1 MSKFEQERRTSEGIR
16 TGMIGLLTNV
26 FLTIIKLIA
35 GFTAGSVSIL
45 ADAMNS
51 LGDSASSLLTIGGF
65 YVARKP
71 ADREHPFGHQRAE
84 YISGLF
90 IAIIILIVGFQF
102 FLQSI
107 RRILN
112 PESVLS
118 SRLVI
123 FLLVISIVVKVLLAF
138 FYKKRSQ
145 QMETQSN
152 AVVALMKDSYNDALM
167 TLVIIIS
174 YFIEIQYS
182 IYIDGYVGIVVALF
196 ILYSGLKSISDS
208 SNDLLGAR
216 PDREL
221 IARMQ
226 AVLDSFDGPIGY
238 HDLIIHKYGPNKVFA
253 TVDIEIDSKWS
264 LIQAH
269 KVIDNIEYEFEK
281 QFNIK
286 LVCHLDP
293 IVLDDDEQNEIYAL
307 IKKILKSYDS
317 SFHFHD
323 FRVKKFN
330 EEKEIHFDVVVPD
343 TVTETN
349 IELQYKISSDIY
361 REFNEYPVFIEFDR
375 DYILD
380 EDKTHKKQ

>member
-1 MSKFEQERRTSEGIR
+1 MSKLEQQRRTSEGIR
-16 TGMIGLLTNV
+16 TGVIGLLTNV
-26 FLTIIKLIA
+26 FLTIIKLFA

-65 YVARKP
+65 YVANKP

-112 PESVLS
+112 PESVLG
-118 SRLVI
+118 SRVVF
-123 FLLVISIVVKVLLAF
+123 FLLVISIVVKILLAI
-138 FYKKRSQ
+138 FYKNRSK

-167 TLVIIIS
+167 TLVIIFS
-174 YFIEIQYS
+174 YFIEIRFDV
-182 IYIDGYVGIVVALF
+182 YIDGYIGAVISLF
-196 ILYSGLKSISDS
+196 ILYSGFKSILDS
-208 SNDLLGAR
+208 SHDLLGAR
-216 PDREL
+216 PDRDL
-221 IARMQ
+221 IRRMKE
-226 AVLDSFDGPIGY
+226 VLDSYDGPIGY

-293 IVLDDDEQNEIYAL
+293 IILDDDEQNEIYAL
-307 IKKILKSYDS
+307 VKKVLKSYDT

-361 REFNEYPVFIEFDR
+361 REFNDYPVFIEFDR